1 MGDGMNSVHPI
12 PHFHAPF
19 TAALPLAAAPR
30 ALRAPAT
37 FAPFRPR
44 RPAPSGF
51 LQPFTAPS
59 VKRLRLCR
67 GEGARGRGGGETP
80 EVTSPTAGR
89 SFRARRRSV
98 RAPAVRAP
106 HRRLPCPRASNLV
119 ARLPGLPVRPAP
131 RRPGGPHHR
140 RRTLRAAAR

>member
-1 MGDGMNSVHPI
+1 MGTRQRLHRERAWPPSQGNHRRLRSRQRQVVSKLCHFRLNRGWDELSSSHPL
-12 PHFHAPF
+12 FLFPF
-19 TAALPLAAAPR
+19 TASALPLAAAPR

-67 GEGARGRGGGETP
+67 GEGARGG
-80 EVTSPTAGR
+80 
-89 SFRARRRSV
+89 
-98 RAPAVRAP
+98 
-106 HRRLPCPRASNLV
+106 
-119 ARLPGLPVRPAP
+119 
-131 RRPGGPHHR
+131 
-140 RRTLRAAAR
+140 